1 MLYKGTLIYSEM
13 SFFYDKMLRIGF
25 IELKKPNGGYI
36 MRMYEIIEKKRDG
49 LELSLDEINFFITE
63 YCKNNVPDY
72 QAAALLMAIFLMGM
86 NERET
91 ADLTNVMANS
101 GDRIN
106 LSSIPGIK
114 VDKHS
119 TGGVG
124 DKTTLILAPIV
135 AACGIPVAKMSGRGL
150 GHTGGT
156 IDKLES
162 IPGFNTSLS
171 TEQFIDNVKSI
182 GISIAGQTGN
192 LAPADKKIYALRDV
206 TATVNN
212 ISLIASSIMSKKLAS
227 GADRIVLDVK
237 TGSGAFMKTFEDSV
251 ELAKAM
257 VKIGRNTGRKTVAVV
272 TDMDIPLGYAVGN
285 SLEII
290 EAIDT
295 LKNKGPEDLKDVS
308 FELAARMLELS
319 GMGNLEECRERVVD
333 AVESGRALMKFAEL
347 IENQGGNKEVINDY
361 TLFPQPVYKMSYICE
376 KPGFIH
382 SMKTDKIG
390 MASLVLG
397 AGRETKDS
405 KIDYSAGI
413 MFSKKTG
420 DRVEVGDCIAVLY
433 TNREETLLQAVSL
446 LNEAVVISELPHEK
460 KPLILAY
467 IDSEGNIKK

>member
-1 MLYKGTLIYSEM
+1 
-13 SFFYDKMLRIGF
+13 
-25 IELKKPNGGYI
+25 

-49 LELSLDEINFFITE
+49 FELSLDEINFFITE
-63 YCKNNVPDY
+63 YCNNNIPDY
-72 QAAALLMAIFLMGM
+72 QAAALLMAIFLRGM

-101 GDRIN
+101 GDRID
-106 LSSIPGIK
+106 LSLIPGIK

-162 IPGFNTSLS
+162 IPGFNTSLL
-171 TEQFIDNVKSI
+171 TEQFINNVKSK

-192 LAPADKKIYALRDV
+192 LAPADKKLYALRDV

-237 TGSGAFMKTFEDSV
+237 TGSGAFMKTFEESV
-251 ELAKAM
+251 ELAEAM

-319 GMGNLEECRERVVD
+319 GIGDLEECRKSVVN
-333 AVESGRALMKFAEL
+333 AVESGRALSKFAEL
-347 IENQGGNKEVINDY
+347 IENQGGNKAVINDY
-361 TLFPQPVYKMSYICE
+361 TLFPQPTYKMNFICE
-376 KPGFIH
+376 KPGYIQ

-413 MFSKKTG
+413 MFNKKTG
-420 DRVEVGDCIAVLY
+420 DRVEVGDSVAVLY

-446 LNEAVVISELPHEK
+446 LNEAVVISELPVEK